1 MNIAIFSDTYP
12 PFINGVSTSCYNLRE
27 TLVKH
32 GHNVIVVTPRFDDG
46 VLEYK
51 DGIVRMPGVE
61 NKKLY
66 GYRFPKMYDHKV
78 MKILKDFKIDL
89 IHYQTDSM
97 LGIFARIVAKKL
109 KIPLVYTYHTSYEDY
124 TYYATHGFLDRLAK
138 KTVRLYT
145 KTIAKNC
152 TEFITPSEKTKEF
165 LRSTGCDIF
174 INIVPTG
181 IDFSLFDDDKVDI
194 KRSEE
199 FKKEHGIDKD
209 TFVFLL
215 LGRIAKEK
223 SMDVSLK
230 GYAKFLKVHP
240 EIKSKMIV
248 VGGGP
253 QRPELDL
260 LVEQLNIK
268 DYVDFI
274 GPVKASEVPFYY
286 HLADIYTSASL
297 TETQGLTFMEAMASG
312 DIVLARMDDNLSGTI
327 IDGETGFFFINE
339 DNFVEKAYRIF
350 MLKKEE
356 KEQIKK
362 NSLRIVE
369 KYSIEKFY
377 ENIMEVYYRALRKFF

>member
-46 VLEYK
+46 PLEYK
-51 DGIVRMPGVE
+51 DGIIRMPGIE

-66 GYRFPKMYDHKV
+66 GYRFPKMYDKNV
-78 MKILKDFKIDL
+78 AKILKSLRLDL

-97 LGIFARIVAKKL
+97 LGIFARIVGKKL
-109 KIPLVYTYHTSYEDY
+109 NIPLIYTYHTSYEDY

-145 KTIAKNC
+145 KTIANNC
-152 TEFITPSEKTKEF
+152 TEFITPSNKTKEF
-165 LRSTGCDIF
+165 LRSTGCDIY
-174 INIVPTG
+174 INVVPTG
-181 IDFSLFDDDKVDI
+181 IDFSLFSKEKIDQEKTI
-194 KRSEE
+194 K
-199 FKKEHGIDKD
+199 FKKEHGIDDD
-209 TFVFLL
+209 TIVFLL

-223 SMDVSLK
+223 SMDVSIK
-230 GYAKFLKVHP
+230 GYAKFLMAHK

-253 QRPELDL
+253 QRPDL
-260 LVEQLNIK
+260 EMLVEQLNIK

-274 GPVKASEVPFYY
+274 GPVKSSEVPFYY
-286 HLADIYTSASL
+286 RLADIYTSASL
-297 TETQGLTFMEAMASG
+297 TETQGLTFMEAMASE
-312 DIVLARMDDNLSGTI
+312 DIVLARLDDNLSGTI
-327 IDGETGFFFINE
+327 IDGETGFFFLNE
-339 DNFVEKAYRIF
+339 DNFVEKAYRIIS
-350 MLKKEE
+350 LSPSQKE
-356 KEQIKK
+356 KIRK
-362 NSLRIVE
+362 NASLIVE

-377 ENIMEVYYRALRKFF
+377 DNIMEVYNRALRKFF